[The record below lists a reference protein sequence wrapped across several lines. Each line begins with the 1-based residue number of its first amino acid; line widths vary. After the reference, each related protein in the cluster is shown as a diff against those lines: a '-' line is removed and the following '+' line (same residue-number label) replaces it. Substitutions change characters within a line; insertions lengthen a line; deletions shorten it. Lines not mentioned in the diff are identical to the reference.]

1 MHKSDRA
8 CQIRGLVVLFA
19 VLLSVLLIA
28 GSALAPMVRAAAQA
42 EFPVDL
48 KAFSGEFT
56 NPADPDTPYSF
67 YVQPHDYRPATISI
81 YPAFP
86 F

>member
-1 MHKSDRA
+1 
-8 CQIRGLVVLFA
+8 
-19 VLLSVLLIA
+19 
-28 GSALAPMVRAAAQA
+28 MVRAAAQA